1 MNVAIYSKDMENEQ
15 IADLRTWVVS
25 KGFTNIIEY
34 RDVTPSRGRSGDKE
48 LGRMYQDAKDG
59 KLNIVF
65 INSLKKS
72 GLIGTTPTN
81 VLLAICALKR
91 YGVRLISPEEPW
103 TDLST
108 PDLMIVYLAYC
119 QHLDSEAEI
128 LPKARY
134 TRSRTKK
141 EPTQG

>member
-15 IADLRTWVVS
+15 IADLRAWVIS

-34 RDVTPSRGRSGDKE
+34 RDITPPPRHAGDKE
-48 LGRMYQDAKDG
+48 LGRMLQDIKKS
-59 KLNIVF
+59 KLNFVF
-65 INSLKKS
+65 INSLEQS
-72 GLIGTTPTN
+72 GLIGTSLTN
-81 VLLAICALKR
+81 LLLSLCIFTQ
-91 YGVRLISPEEPW
+91 YQVHLISREEPW
-103 TDLST
+103 TDLS
-108 PDLMIVYLAYC
+108 PKEVAFAYMVYC

-141 EPTQG
+141 QPTQG